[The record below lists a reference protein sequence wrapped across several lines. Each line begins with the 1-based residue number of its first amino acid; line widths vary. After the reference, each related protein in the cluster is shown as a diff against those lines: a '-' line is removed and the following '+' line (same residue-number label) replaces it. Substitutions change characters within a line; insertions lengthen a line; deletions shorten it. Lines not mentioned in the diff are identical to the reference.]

1 VTKDKPKLLVILG
14 PTAAGKSE
22 LGIEIARRTGG
33 EIVNADSL
41 QVYRYLDIGTA
52 KPSRDQRERIPHHLI
67 DIVGPDEEFNAGI
80 YRGAASRIVET
91 LHRNSSKIVVVGGT
105 YLYVRVLLYGIIVG
119 IPTDKKIRDNIRSL
133 KSTLGVHYLYEKLK
147 LLDPEAA
154 YRIHRNDHVRIER
167 ALEVYELTGERI
179 SDLQEKHGFKDNDYT
194 VMKIGLS
201 EDRKV
206 LKNKIDERVDN
217 MIEEGLVDEVK
228 KLRGMGFGRDLKPM
242 QSIGYKQ
249 VNQYLDGEVSLD
261 SAIALIKRDTK
272 RLAKRQMTWLRADK
286 EIRWYRLRDDLQSII
301 TEVEA
306 FYAVENQNNSDPI
319 HN

>member
-22 LGIEIARRTGG
+22 LGIEIARRIGG

-52 KPSRDQRERIPHHLI
+52 KPSRDQRERVHHHLI
-67 DIVGPDEEFNAGI
+67 DIVGPDEEFNAGV
-80 YRGAASRIVET
+80 YRDAARRVIEM
-91 LHRNSSKIVVVGGT
+91 LHGHSAKIVVVGGT
-105 YLYVRVLLYGIIVG
+105 YLYVRVLLYGIIGG
-119 IPTDKKIRDNIRSL
+119 IPTDKQIRDNIKSL

-147 LLDPEAA
+147 LLDPKAA
-154 YRIHRNDHVRIER
+154 GRIHRNDYVRIER
-167 ALEVYELTGERI
+167 ALEVYDLTGEKI
-179 SDLQEKHGFKDNDYT
+179 SELQEKHGFKENDYM

-217 MIEEGLVDEVK
+217 MIEKGLVDEVK
-228 KLRGMGFGRDLKPM
+228 KLRGMGLGRDLKPM

-249 VNQYLDGEVSLD
+249 VNQYLDGEVTLD
-261 SAIALIKRDTK
+261 GAIKLIKRDTK
-272 RLAKRQMTWLRADK
+272 RLAKRQMTWLRSDK
-286 EIRWYRLRDDLQSII
+286 DITWYHLPDDLERVI
-301 TEVEA
+301 TEVEN
-306 FYAVENQNNSDPI
+306 FYRVKN
-319 HN
+319 